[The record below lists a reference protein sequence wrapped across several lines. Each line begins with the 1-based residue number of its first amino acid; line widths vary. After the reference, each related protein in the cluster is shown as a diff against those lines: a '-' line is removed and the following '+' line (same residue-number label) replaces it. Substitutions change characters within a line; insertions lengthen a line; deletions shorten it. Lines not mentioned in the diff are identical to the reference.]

1 MRKVTGADV
10 SYSPD
15 GAAVY
20 IHVYGEMLPCSVH
33 NELVSI
39 INENR
44 HRRIH
49 FTVDSPAMLLLI
61 RESIPREYYHE
72 LGVRKAA

>member
-1 MRKVTGADV
+1 MVKVTGADV

-15 GAAVY
+15 GDAVH
-20 IHVYGEMLPCSVH
+20 IHVYGDMLPCSVH

-39 INENR
+39 IRENR
-44 HRRIH
+44 HRSIN
-49 FTVDSPAMLLLI
+49 FTVDYPAMLLLI
-61 RESIPREYYHE
+61 RESIPREYYNE